1 MDTTRPRHTW
11 MPYIAGLAGAA
22 LLLKATLIIA
32 GNPSSDADGIFA
44 VLYLSGIALALAA
57 AIGTGLRRRG
67 VGARIGVA
75 IGLSVLVVAWI
86 MGLGD
91 LLKPVIGVISDAQR
105 VKDEVPI
112 GIAGVVLLVLA
123 YLGYSRDQKAAI
135 QPVGQ
140 ERATSSPAK

>member
-1 MDTTRPRHTW
+1 MDTARPRHTW
-11 MPYIAGLAGAA
+11 VPYIAGLAGAA
-22 LLLKATLIIA
+22 LLIKATLIIA

-44 VLYLSGIALALAA
+44 VLYLSGIALAVAA

-75 IGLSVLVVAWI
+75 IGLSVLVIAWI

-91 LLKPVIGVISDAQR
+91 LLKPVIGVFSDAQR

-112 GIAGVVLLVLA
+112 GIAGVVLLTLA
-123 YLGYSRDQKAAI
+123 YLGYSRDQKAAV

-140 ERATSSPAK
+140 ERANSSPAK

>member
-1 MDTTRPRHTW
+1 MDTVRPRHTW
-11 MPYIAGLAGAA
+11 VPYIAGLAGAA

-32 GNPSSDADGIFA
+32 GNPGNDAGGIFA
-44 VLYLSGIALALAA
+44 VLYLSGLALVLAA

-75 IGLSVLVVAWI
+75 VGLSVLLIAWI
-86 MGLGD
+86 IGLGD
-91 LLKPVIGVISDAQR
+91 LLKPVIGVFSDAQR

-112 GIAGVVLLVLA
+112 GIAGVVLLALA
-123 YLGYSRDQKAAI
+123 YLGYSHDRDAAS

-140 ERATSSPAK
+140 ERAKSSPAK